1 MSNPVGKSSIQC
13 EPFGQTRD
21 GRAVMRYRLNGAG
34 GMKMDVLS
42 YGGIVQR
49 LYVPDRAGRLDDITT
64 GFLDLSGYEELQPYF
79 GALVGRY
86 ANRISNGR
94 FTLEGKKYRLP
105 LNNAPGGVPCS
116 LHGGERAFHNSVWK
130 TEPFQAGDSIGLK
143 LRLESPDGDQ
153 GYPGKL
159 RILVTYTLTP
169 KNAWQ
174 VDYEAECDRTTPV
187 NFTQHVFFNLK
198 GQGTGDILDHK
209 LELYADAFTPVTQG
223 LIPTGEIR
231 PVAGTPFDFRE
242 LHAIGDR
249 IEETDQQL
257 RNCGGYDTN
266 FVLRPPA
273 KPDELRPAALLYEP
287 SSGRTVRILTTE
299 PGIQLYTGNFLS
311 DNDMAKNGKSLGRR
325 GALALETQHF
335 PDSPN
340 HPEFPSTL
348 LRPGERFH
356 SCTRWEF
363 TTRESN
369 A

>member
-1 MSNPVGKSSIQC
+1 
-13 EPFGQTRD
+13 
-21 GRAVMRYRLNGAG
+21 
-34 GMKMDVLS
+34 
-42 YGGIVQR
+42 
-49 LYVPDRAGRLDDITT
+49 
-64 GFLDLSGYEELQPYF
+64 
-79 GALVGRY
+79 
-86 ANRISNGR
+86 
-94 FTLEGKKYRLP
+94 
-105 LNNAPGGVPCS
+105 
-116 LHGGERAFHNSVWK
+116 
-130 TEPFQAGDSIGLK
+130 
-143 LRLESPDGDQ
+143 
-153 GYPGKL
+153 
-159 RILVTYTLTP
+159 
-169 KNAWQ
+169 
-174 VDYEAECDRTTPV
+174 
-187 NFTQHVFFNLK
+187 
-198 GQGTGDILDHK
+198 
-209 LELYADAFTPVTQG
+209 
-223 LIPTGEIR
+223 

-273 KPDELRPAALLYEP
+273 TPDELRPAALLYEP

-311 DNDMAKNGKSLGRR
+311 DNDMAKNGKSLGCR